1 MLDQIRKATA
11 AHGWIAGQSAGK
23 ATFSYMN
30 VEPSET
36 IRRTESDSDEIVQ
49 RIRISSTG
57 PAAAVIRRVQAL
69 SGFTG
74 RKGLRRR
81 YVKSMF
87 KYFCSTE
94 ERALIL
100 AYFEAHRGSW
110 NLQWSGEMR

>member
-1 MLDQIRKATA
+1 
-11 AHGWIAGQSAGK
+11 
-23 ATFSYMN
+23 
-30 VEPSET
+30 
-36 IRRTESDSDEIVQ
+36 
-49 RIRISSTG
+49 
-57 PAAAVIRRVQAL
+57 VIRRVQAL